1 MPIFRWL
8 PSYKLSN
15 LRGDLMAGLIVGALL
30 IPQSLGYARIAGV
43 PVEIGLYSVPLAL
56 VAYAVLGSSRQLI
69 VGPAS
74 TVAIVSGSI
83 VADIT
88 RDDPQDAVRVTAATL
103 GSLPQPSTSGR
114 WRDRESETK
123 IWNVPEAPPSSSRAH
138 G

>member
-1 MPIFRWL
+1 MADAGEHRRWAWAANALPIFRWL
-8 PSYKLSN
+8 PSYRRSN
-15 LRGDLMAGLIVGALL
+15 FKGDLLAGLVVAALL

-43 PVEIGLYSVPLAL
+43 PVQIGLYAVPLAL

-88 RDDPQDAVRVTAATL
+88 RGDP
-103 GSLPQPSTSGR
+103 G
-114 WRDRESETK
+114 
-123 IWNVPEAPPSSSRAH
+123 
-138 G
+138 